1 MIEDGLFKI
10 IVDTTCA
17 LIIVLDVD
25 GRIALFN
32 KACERLT
39 GYRFEE
45 VKGRPFLDFL
55 LPPEE
60 AAGVT
65 EVFNNLRAGQ
75 FPNQFKNHW
84 ITKSGDLRLIEWSNT
99 ALTDAA
105 GHVTQI
111 IGTGID
117 ITQREQTEH
126 ALREQEE
133 FTRLVVET
141 AVDAVI
147 VIDEHSTIQLFN
159 QAAERIFGHTA
170 AEAIGQ
176 NIRMLM
182 PAPYREQH
190 DGYVAHYLAT
200 GEKKIIG
207 IGREVTGL
215 RKNGEQFPMELA
227 VSEIARHGQ
236 RAFTGIV
243 RDITERKLAENQRL
257 ARDTELRAALIK
269 EVHHRI
275 KNNLQGV
282 VTLLHLSST
291 REPGIAALI
300 DSVTARLNAIA
311 VVHGLHSNLGN
322 QPLDL
327 CAIVSSVASSLQ
339 GFYGRDSAQL
349 RFGDGSKAVHIMDSE
364 AVPIALII
372 NELITNA
379 LKHNGDGESRQ
390 PVRVSLWRS
399 GPEVC
404 IDVVNQYGILPAKF
418 DYAKSTRLGTGLSLV
433 KSLLPSTGMELVIEN
448 AADGG
453 VKASI
458 TIRPPLISEPEQ
470 PQHASAGAPHG

>member
-1 MIEDGLFKI
+1 MVAGGLFEI

-17 LIIVLDVD
+17 LIIVFDVD
-25 GRIALFN
+25 GRIVLFN

-45 VKGRPFLDFL
+45 VEGRPFLDFL

-65 EVFNNLRAGQ
+65 EVFNNLRAGR
-75 FPNQFKNHW
+75 FPNQHRNHW
-84 ITKSGDLRLIEWSNT
+84 IAKSGDLRLIEWSNS

-105 GHVTQI
+105 GRVIQV

-117 ITQREQTEH
+117 ITQREQTKH

-133 FTRLVVET
+133 FTRSVVET
-141 AVDAVI
+141 AVDAII

-159 QAAERIFGHTA
+159 QAAERIFGYAA

-176 NIRMLM
+176 NLRLLM
-182 PAPYREQH
+182 PAPYCEQH

-227 VSEIARHGQ
+227 VSEIARCGQ

-282 VTLLHLSST
+282 VTLLHLYST
-291 REPGIAALI
+291 REPEATSLI
-300 DSVTARLNAIA
+300 NSVVARLNAIA

-322 QPLDL
+322 QQLDL
-327 CAIVSSVASSLQ
+327 CAIVHSVASSLQ
-339 GFYGRDSAQL
+339 GFYGKNSIQVW
-349 RFGDGSKAVHIMDSE
+349 FGDGFKAVQILDSE
-364 AVPIALII
+364 AVPVALII

-379 LKHNGDGESRQ
+379 LKHNGNGESRQ
-390 PVRVSLWRS
+390 PVRVKLWRS
-399 GPEVC
+399 GPEVR
-404 IDVVNQYGILPAKF
+404 IDVINQYGTLPEKF
-418 DYAKSTRLGTGLSLV
+418 DYAKGARLGTGLSLV
-433 KSLLPSTGMELVIEN
+433 KSLLPSAGMELVIEN

-453 VKASI
+453 VNANI
-458 TIRPPLISEPEQ
+458 TISPPLISEPEQ
-470 PQHASAGAPHG
+470 PQHSGVASRHG

>member
-1 MIEDGLFKI
+1 MVAGRLFQT

-25 GRIALFN
+25 GRIVLFN

-39 GYRFEE
+39 GYRFDE
-45 VKGRPFLDFL
+45 VEGRPFLDFL

-65 EVFNNLRAGQ
+65 EVFNNLRAGR
-75 FPNQFKNHW
+75 FPNQHRNHW
-84 ITKSGDLRLIEWSNT
+84 ITKSGDLRLIEWSNS

-105 GHVTQI
+105 GRVIQV

-126 ALREQEE
+126 ALREQEA
-133 FTRLVVET
+133 FTRSIVET
-141 AVDAVI
+141 AVDAII
-147 VIDEHSTIQLFN
+147 VIDEHALIQSFN
-159 QAAERIFGHTA
+159 QAAERIFGYAA
-170 AEAIGQ
+170 AEAIGR
-176 NIRMLM
+176 NVGMLM
-182 PAPYREQH
+182 PAPYRKQH
-190 DGYVAHYLAT
+190 DGYISRYLAT

-215 RKNGEQFPMELA
+215 RKNGEQFSMELD
-227 VSEIARHGQ
+227 VSEAALHGR

-243 RDITERKLAENQRL
+243 RDITERRLAENQRL
-257 ARDTELRAALIK
+257 ARDTELRTALVK

-282 VTLLHLSST
+282 VTLFHLYST
-291 REPGIAALI
+291 GEPGVASLI
-300 DSVTARLNAIA
+300 DSVTARLNALA
-311 VVHGLHSNLGN
+311 VVHGLHSNLGD

-339 GFYGRDSAQL
+339 GFYGKNSIQL
-349 RFGDGSKAVHIMDSE
+349 RFDDGFKAVQILDSE
-364 AVPIALII
+364 AVPVALII

-379 LKHNGDGESRQ
+379 LKHNGNGESRQ
-390 PVRVSLWRS
+390 PVRVKLWRS
-399 GPEVC
+399 GPEVR
-404 IDVVNQYGILPAKF
+404 IDVINQYGTLPEKF
-418 DYAKSTRLGTGLSLV
+418 DYAKGARLGTGLSLV

-458 TIRPPLISEPEQ
+458 TISPPLISEPEQ
-470 PQHASAGAPHG
+470 PQHAGVASRHG